1 MWSKYVAEKIE
12 RIPVVTKFLECF
24 RSTAPGPARP
34 VRTVVTPNDSERGPP
49 ETEEDKKV
57 NALRDEISKRFKKH
71 LEKQK
76 NNPPTPAGCWGSA
89 LEKACPE
96 ECSRD
101 RQRQIETD
109 RDRQRQRDRQTE
121 TDR

>member
-76 NNPPTPAGCWGSA
+76 NNYFTSCDPHHDMYTFSYW
-89 LEKACPE
+89 
-96 ECSRD
+96 
-101 RQRQIETD
+101 QIL
-109 RDRQRQRDRQTE
+109 RHSI
-121 TDR
+121 